1 MRPKYSLDTHPLVW
15 YFTGE
20 KTLSP
25 KAKNVLDEVFLEK
38 IFCFLSSIV
47 LLEVFHLSLRKK
59 GFVFSKFLKKLKHP
73 NIIIVPLDK
82 LVLLECYKLPK
93 NLGIHDRVIVATATV
108 NKCLLITKDKEIR
121 SLPRLK
127 TLW

>member
-1 MRPKYSLDTHPLVW
+1 MRDKYSLDTHPLVW

-25 KAKNVLDEVFLEK
+25 KAKNALDEVFLEK

-59 GFVFSKFLKKLKHP
+59 GFVFSKFLKNLKHP

-121 SLPRLK
+121 RLPRLK